1 MFCQSLMSI
10 LSFYLTSYGNF
21 LFQVKEFPTSW
32 SIWHI
37 SYTGAKMPFMRM
49 SRPFSEWMGGNGWRA
64 YPACQSFNNTP
75 FLHLG
80 YIPEPVFPA
89 WIWSTSKIWNR
100 QRVESFQA
108 HLSACF
114 SVKTGPDM
122 ASDLRVYWNN
132 FSDDPGP
139 QQVSSLAWT
148 SDGASPLRFQ
158 PQRRVFV
165 AFFRIHWSL
174 AKCVKFC
181 VCNMK
186 LLERCWF
193 AAGYNQ
199 PFHKAGA
206 PWLCSSALCVLCVND
221 LFSSSCVTPL
231 NDVTQ
236 V

>member
-10 LSFYLTSYGNF
+10 LSFYLTSYGDF

-37 SYTGAKMPFMRM
+37 SYAGAKMSFMRK

-122 ASDLRVYWNN
+122 AS
-132 FSDDPGP
+132 
-139 QQVSSLAWT
+139 AC
-148 SDGASPLRFQ
+148 
-158 PQRRVFV
+158 VFV
-165 AFFRIHWSL
+165 GTASQMIRALSRFHHSL
-174 AKCVKFC
+174 G
-181 VCNMK
+181 
-186 LLERCWF
+186 LPLERLRCD
-193 AAGYNQ
+193 
-199 PFHKAGA
+199 
-206 PWLCSSALCVLCVND
+206 SSPKEEC
-221 LFSSSCVTPL
+221 LFRFSRFIEVCRSMSSFVSVIWSC
-231 NDVTQ
+231 
-236 V
+236 